1 MNKNEAWIKDSLKQ
15 FKKGNVTAHELIE
28 VKEEEEQMTHS
39 EYCAYMKELNRRNR
53 QFEPKKKTD
62 YILNQMEELRIAKER
77 KEAKELEDF
86 LNGFAKKG

>member
-1 MNKNEAWIKDSLKQ
+1 MNKNEAWIKDSLNQ

-28 VKEEEEQMTHS
+28 VKEEEEQMTHN

-62 YILNQMEELRIAKER
+62 HILNQMEELRIAKER

>member
-28 VKEEEEQMTHS
+28 VKEEEEQMKHN

-62 YILNQMEELRIAKER
+62 HILNQMEELRIMKER

-86 LNGFAKKG
+86 LNGFAKKC

>member
-1 MNKNEAWIKDSLKQ
+1 MSKNAAWIKESLEQ
-15 FKKGNVTAHELIE
+15 FKRGDVTAHSLINI
-28 VKEEEEQMTHS
+28 KEEEKQMTHN

-53 QFEPKKKTD
+53 EFEPKRKTD
-62 YILNQMEELRIAKER
+62 HILNQMEELRIMKER

>member
-15 FKKGNVTAHELIE
+15 FKNGNVTAHELIE
-28 VKEEEEQMTHS
+28 VKEEEERMTHN

-53 QFEPKKKTD
+53 QFEPKRKTD
-62 YILNQMEELRIAKER
+62 HILNQMEELRIMKER

-86 LNGFAKKG
+86 LNGFAKKC